1 MSETLDII
9 SEVQSLTETF
19 KKQQAELIEKFKPNF
34 QKLFVPFLESH
45 PEIKAISFTAY
56 TPYFNDGDTCEY
68 GVGELTLIPADEELE
83 PDWGKGFEECE
94 LQYSRSLNPEQREM
108 LQAAFNDLKPTTEA
122 FSQIPEEI
130 MMGIVGDHAEVT
142 ITLDGMEIEEYEH
155 D

>member
-45 PEIKAISFTAY
+45 LEIKAISFTAY

-68 GVGELTLIPADEELE
+68 GVGELALIPADEELE
-83 PDWGKGFEECE
+83 PDWGLGFEECD
-94 LQYSRSLNPEQREM
+94 LRYLTSLNPEQREM
-108 LQAAFNDLKPTTEA
+108 LKAAFNDLKPTAEA
-122 FSQIPEEI
+122 FHNIPEDV
-130 MMGIVGDHAEVT
+130 MMDIVGDHARV
-142 ITLDGMEIEEYEH
+142 IISLDGMEIEEYEH